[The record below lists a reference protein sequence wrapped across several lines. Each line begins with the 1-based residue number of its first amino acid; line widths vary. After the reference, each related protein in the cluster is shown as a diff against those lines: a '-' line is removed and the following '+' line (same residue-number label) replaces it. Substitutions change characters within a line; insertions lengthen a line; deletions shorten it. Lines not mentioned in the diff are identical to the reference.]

1 MNKLL
6 NLKSTLLTV
15 TFATALAASP
25 SPSWALDDAMVKQT
39 TPSGIEYIFGG
50 VGEDRQNGMEEVRKD
65 YNLRLTFART
75 HSGEYLRD
83 VNVTVENI
91 KTHEKLVDVVSG
103 GPLFFAQLPDGKYK
117 VTADFTGNHKTKTVT
132 IRKNHP
138 RGIVYYFDK

>member
-6 NLKSTLLTV
+6 KLKSTLLTV
-15 TFATALAASP
+15 IFATALAASP
-25 SPSWALDDAMVKQT
+25 SLSWALDDAMVKQT

-50 VGEDRQNGMEEVRKD
+50 VGEDRQKEMEEVRKD
-65 YNLRLTFART
+65 YNLRLTFA
-75 HSGEYLRD
+75 HKGSGEYLRD

-117 VTADFTGNHKTKTVT
+117 VTADFMGKQKSKTVV
-132 IRKNHP
+132 IRKKHP